1 MAKKKRKLTPEENI
15 AINSQIPSRS
25 KTVIFARAHK
35 HDFGDASPCSR
46 ASWPVLVISD
56 VLVSEIITFPFSIS
70 WIFYTFVANFTYSTQ
85 GVAKVYPRCSQG
97 QKADITLDKTK
108 VLPR

>member
-1 MAKKKRKLTPEENI
+1 MTLAP
-15 AINSQIPSRS
+15 
-25 KTVIFARAHK
+25 
-35 HDFGDASPCSR
+35 DFGDASPCSR

-85 GVAKVYPRCSQG
+85 GVAKVYPRYTQG
-97 QKADITLDKTK
+97 VAKVKRLTLPWEDTEYCLDRVWVERRKK
-108 VLPR
+108 SVGNN

>member
-1 MAKKKRKLTPEENI
+1 MRYLIDTP
-15 AINSQIPSRS
+15 
-25 KTVIFARAHK
+25 
-35 HDFGDASPCSR
+35 DFGDASPCSR

>member
-1 MAKKKRKLTPEENI
+1 MRYLIDTP
-15 AINSQIPSRS
+15 
-25 KTVIFARAHK
+25 
-35 HDFGDASPCSR
+35 DFGDASPCSR

-97 QKADITLDKTK
+97 VAKVKRLTLPWIKPKYYLDRVRVERRNKS
-108 VLPR
+108 VGND